1 MSERI
6 ILAHGSGGRLHH
18 RLIEEVFL
26 PSFKNAALEQLLDA
40 ALLEVP
46 PGSRLAFST
55 DSFVIDPLFFPGG
68 DIGCLA
74 VYGTANDL
82 AVSGAVPRFLSA
94 AFIIEEGFLIE
105 ELKRVVFSM
114 QKAAERLGIE
124 IVTGDTKV
132 VGKGQ
137 ADRLFINTAG
147 IGFVPPGVS
156 LSPRRMQPGDRVIVS
171 GSLGEHGVAILA
183 QREGIAFQ
191 TPVQSDCG
199 PVFSLVQ
206 AMLEEAPGAV
216 RCLRDPTR
224 GGLATTLNELARQGQ
239 AAIRVEEDLLPVRP
253 EVRGACSM
261 LGLDPLYLANEGK
274 AVAVVDAEAAE
285 RIVSRLRQLPEGRDA
300 AIIGEVIDAEAGL
313 VLKRTSL
320 GVERVLGMLEGEI
333 LPRIC

>member
-1 MSERI
+1 MAERI

-26 PSFKNAALEQLLDA
+26 PYFRNPALEQLLDA
-40 ALLEVP
+40 ALLEAP
-46 PGSRLAFST
+46 AGSRLAFST

-82 AVSGAVPRFLSA
+82 AVSGAVPCFLSA
-94 AFIIEEGFLIE
+94 AFIIEEGFLLE
-105 ELKRVVFSM
+105 DLKRVAASM
-114 QKAAERLGIE
+114 QKAAERVGMAV
-124 IVTGDTKV
+124 VTGDTKV

-156 LSPRRMQPGDRVIVS
+156 LSPRRMRPGDRVIVS
-171 GSLGEHGVAILA
+171 GSLGEHGVAIMA

-191 TPVQSDCG
+191 TLVQSDCS
-199 PVFSLVQ
+199 PVLPLVQ
-206 AMLEEAPGAV
+206 AMLGGNPAAV

-224 GGLATTLNELARQGQ
+224 GGLATTLNELAQQGQ
-239 AAIRVEEDLLPVRP
+239 VAIRVEEELIPVKP

-261 LGLDPLYLANEGK
+261 LGVDPLYLANEGK
-274 AVAVVDAEAAE
+274 VVAVVEAGAAE
-285 RIVSRLRQLPEGRDA
+285 TMVERLRRLPGGEQA
-300 AIIGEVIDAEAGL
+300 TIIGEVIEEAPGL